1 MTSSPRAAVGES
13 LGRSP
18 ATRKRPRPMPFENCF
33 GRVFTAVTIERDAPE
48 ASGVYGISNSQRWL
62 YIAETEN
69 IRASLMGYLADSAA
83 NAQDAPAGFSFELS
97 PAYSRTARRDRLI
110 AELAPF
116 QNQSATAL
124 PRRRGRD

>member
-1 MTSSPRAAVGES
+1 
-13 LGRSP
+13 
-18 ATRKRPRPMPFENCF
+18 MPFENCF
-33 GRVFTAVTIERDAPE
+33 GRVFTAVTIKREAPE
-48 ASGVYGISNSQRWL
+48 ASGVYGISNSRRWL

-83 NAQDAPAGFSFELS
+83 NSQDAPSGFSFELS

-110 AELAPF
+110 SELAPL
-116 QNQSATAL
+116 QNQSETAS

>member
-1 MTSSPRAAVGES
+1 
-13 LGRSP
+13 
-18 ATRKRPRPMPFENCF
+18 MPFENCF
-33 GRVFTAVTIERDAPE
+33 GRVFTAVTIEREAPE

-69 IRASLMGYLADSAA
+69 IRASLMGHLADSAVHSP
-83 NAQDAPAGFSFELS
+83 DSPAGFSFELS

-110 AELAPF
+110 AELAPL
-116 QNQSATAL
+116 QNHSAPAL